1 MKKVLVTGG
10 AGFIGSNF
18 LHYVLAHRDYD
29 LCNLD
34 ALTYAGN
41 LENLRSIEDDE
52 RYRFFKADIADAEAV
67 DETLRQA
74 KPDCIVHLAAESHVD
89 RSVQDARPFV
99 TTNLLGTQVLI
110 DAAMRHGVERFVH
123 VSTDEVYGSLGPE
136 GRFSEDSPIQ
146 PNSPY
151 SASKA
156 GSDFLVRAAHH
167 THGFDTRIT
176 RCSNN
181 YGPYQFPEKLI
192 PLMVA
197 NAMDGEPLPVYGD
210 GQNVRDWIH
219 VEDHCRGILT
229 VLEDGVAGE
238 VYNLGGNA
246 ERSNI
251 DVVRRLL
258 ELVGKGEELIRFVKD
273 RPGHDQR
280 YAIDGAKVER
290 ELGFTPNWTFE
301 DGLAATVQ
309 WYRDNAEWTARVRS
323 GAYQGYYEEQYG
335 HLGSQ

>member
-1 MKKVLVTGG
+1 
-10 AGFIGSNF
+10 
-18 LHYVLAHRDYD
+18 
-29 LCNLD
+29 
-34 ALTYAGN
+34 
-41 LENLRSIEDDE
+41 
-52 RYRFFKADIADAEAV
+52 
-67 DETLRQA
+67 
-74 KPDCIVHLAAESHVD
+74 
-89 RSVQDARPFV
+89 
-99 TTNLLGTQVLI
+99 
-110 DAAMRHGVERFVH
+110 
-123 VSTDEVYGSLGPE
+123 
-136 GRFSEDSPIQ
+136 
-146 PNSPY
+146 
-151 SASKA
+151 
-156 GSDFLVRAAHH
+156 
-167 THGFDTRIT
+167 
-176 RCSNN
+176 
-181 YGPYQFPEKLI
+181 
-192 PLMVA
+192 
-197 NAMDGEPLPVYGD
+197 
-210 GQNVRDWIH
+210 
-219 VEDHCRGILT
+219 